1 METNDLEQISQVLN
15 EFYRNVTL
23 FSQDLMESLK
33 VRTFVIL
40 ERVIYPLTDHGIERR
55 TMAVER

>member
-33 VRTFVIL
+33 VRNICHPL
-40 ERVIYPLTDHGIERR
+40 KSYLPIY
-55 TMAVER
+55 

>member
-40 ERVIYPLTDHGIERR
+40 
-55 TMAVER
+55 